1 MIYDIDYGFLEKAVE
16 GNDALTM
23 VWEEAGKSPQ
33 RYRSRFLGWDGSLSF
48 LVIDQPTPEGESFKP
63 LLPED
68 KVTVFFQVSG
78 FRFLFHTRVSGKSE
92 FALNDRMTVS
102 AMRLVKPALIEDG
115 ERRNHFRVPVPR
127 ERPVT
132 LRFFIYKEGSKELLV
147 DRDLPG
153 IRPISYELS
162 VTDISGGGLSVKAER
177 NVPLKPG
184 DKVQMTIVMRYDNN
198 QMLKIDG
205 IVRNRRRVSEGDM
218 DVWGIE
224 FLAERNV
231 EFRYT
236 LTRVNRYVMDRQREM
251 LKS

>member
-1 MIYDIDYGFLEKAVE
+1 
-16 GNDALTM
+16 
-23 VWEEAGKSPQ
+23 
-33 RYRSRFLGWDGSLSF
+33 
-48 LVIDQPTPEGESFKP
+48 
-63 LLPED
+63 
-68 KVTVFFQVSG
+68 
-78 FRFLFHTRVSGKSE
+78 
-92 FALNDRMTVS
+92 
-102 AMRLVKPALIEDG
+102 
-115 ERRNHFRVPVPR
+115 
-127 ERPVT
+127 VT